1 MPFAATGLSDPLV
14 RGILATGFTAP
25 TEIQSQVIPA
35 ALGGRDII
43 GCAQTGTGKTAAFA
57 LPILNRI
64 SHERTGTKRPIRSL
78 VLTPTRELAAQVEQ
92 AMLDY
97 GRFLDLQTLAIY
109 GGVNIKGQF
118 TALRHGV
125 DVVVA
130 TPGRLMDHMQRGSID
145 LKHVEVLVL
154 DEADRMLDMGFIKDV
169 RKIIGALPKRRQ
181 TLLFSATISPEVKTL
196 AGDALKSPVTI
207 QIGQPRNPIETVT
220 QHVHLVPRES
230 KTDLLLHMLA
240 NKPMYSVLIFTRTK
254 HRADRINRKLTRAG
268 IVSVSLHSGRS
279 QRQRQSAMDG
289 FRKGRYQVMVAT
301 DIAAR
306 GIDIEGISHVIN
318 FDVPA
323 FAEDYIHRIGRTG
336 RAAAQGDA
344 ITLVGLDEEK
354 HLHQIEEFIGHKLAP
369 EPYDRF
375 THTRAEV
382 TPSKPANRPH
392 GRQHRAAT
400 RSPTARKPGTS
411 RRRRHKATRR

>member
-1 MPFAATGLSDPLV
+1 MPFKTTGLSDPLV

-35 ALGGRDII
+35 ALSGRDII

-64 SHERTGTKRPIRSL
+64 SHEPSNKKRLIRSL
-78 VLTPTRELAAQVEQ
+78 VLTPTRELAAQVER

-97 GRFLDLQTLAIY
+97 GRFLDLHTLAIY
-109 GGVNIKGQF
+109 GGVNIKSQLS
-118 TALRHGV
+118 ALRHGI
-125 DVVVA
+125 DAVVA
-130 TPGRLMDHMQRGSID
+130 TPGRLMDHMQRGSVD

-169 RKIIGALPKRRQ
+169 RKIIAALPTQRQ

-196 AGDALKSPVTI
+196 AGSALKSPLTI
-207 QIGQPRNPIETVT
+207 QIGRPRNPIESVT
-220 QHVHLVPRES
+220 QHVHLVPREL
-230 KTDLLLHMLA
+230 KVDLLLHMLA

-254 HRADRINRKLTRAG
+254 HGADKINRKLTRAG

-279 QRQRQSAMDG
+279 QGQRQSAMDG
-289 FRKGRYQVMVAT
+289 FKKGRYQVMVAT

-336 RAAAQGDA
+336 RAAAKGDA
-344 ITLVGLDEEK
+344 ITLVSPDEQK
-354 HLHQIEEFIGHKLAP
+354 HLHQIEEFIGRKLAP

-375 THTRAEV
+375 TVTRGEV
-382 TPSKPANRPH
+382 TQPKPAHKPQ
-392 GRQHRAAT
+392 GRQHPAPKAPSAGSR
-400 RSPTARKPGTS
+400 PDTS
-411 RRRRHKATRR
+411 RRRRRKAPRR

>member
-1 MPFAATGLSDPLV
+1 MPFKTAGLSDPLV

-35 ALGGRDII
+35 ALSGQDII

-64 SHERTGTKRPIRSL
+64 SHEPTGKKRRIRAL
-78 VLTPTRELAAQVEQ
+78 VLTPTRELAAQVEK

-97 GRFLDLQTLAIY
+97 GRFLDLRALAIY
-109 GGVNIKGQF
+109 GGVNIKGQLS
-118 TALRHGV
+118 ALHRGV

-130 TPGRLMDHMQRGSID
+130 TPGRLMDHMQRATVD

-169 RKIIGALPKRRQ
+169 RKIIAALPKQRQ
-181 TLLFSATISPEVKTL
+181 TLLFSATISPEVRTL
-196 AGDALKSPVTI
+196 AGSALKSPITI
-207 QIGQPRNPIETVT
+207 QIGKPRNPIESVT
-220 QHVHLVPRES
+220 QHVHMVPREL
-230 KTDLLLHMLA
+230 KTELLLHMLE
-240 NKPMYSVLIFTRTK
+240 NKPMYSVLVFTRTK
-254 HRADRINRKLTRAG
+254 HGADKINKKLARAG

-279 QRQRQSAMDG
+279 QNQRQNAMDG

-336 RAAAQGDA
+336 RAAAKGDA
-344 ITLVGLDEEK
+344 ITFVSPDERK
-354 HLHQIEEFIGHKLAP
+354 NLRQIEEFIGHKLTP
-369 EPYDRF
+369 EPYDHF
-375 THTRAEV
+375 TDAHAKV
-382 TPSKPANRPH
+382 AQPKP
-392 GRQHRAAT
+392 
-400 RSPTARKPGTS
+400 ARKPRSRQHPTATAPSPGKNPRPT
-411 RRRRHKATRR
+411 RRRRRKASKR

>member
-1 MPFAATGLSDPLV
+1 MPFTAAGLSDPLV

-43 GCAQTGTGKTAAFA
+43 GCAQTGTGKTAAFS
-57 LPILNRI
+57 LPILNRLG
-64 SHERTGTKRPIRSL
+64 HERRTRKHTIRSL
-78 VLTPTRELAAQVEQ
+78 VLTPTRELAVQVEQ
-92 AMLDY
+92 AMRDY
-97 GRFLDLQTLAIY
+97 GRFLDLRALAIY
-109 GGVNIKGQF
+109 GGVNIKSQL
-118 TALRHGV
+118 TALHHGV
-125 DVVVA
+125 DIVVA

-145 LKHVEVLVL
+145 LTHVEMLVL

-169 RKIIGALPKRRQ
+169 RKIIKALPAKRQ

-196 AGDALKSPVTI
+196 AGDALKSPLTV
-207 QIGQPRNPIETVT
+207 QIGKPRNPIESVT
-220 QHVHLVPRES
+220 QHLYLVQKEL
-230 KTDLLLHMLA
+230 KVDLLLHMLA

-254 HRADRINRKLTRAG
+254 HGADKINRKLTRAG

-279 QRQRQSAMDG
+279 QKQRQSAMDG
-289 FRKGRYQVMVAT
+289 FRKGRFQVMVAT

-336 RAAAQGDA
+336 RAAAKGDA
-344 ITLVGLDEEK
+344 ITFVSPEEQK
-354 HLHQIEEFIGHKLAP
+354 HLHQIEEFIGRKLTP
-369 EPYDRF
+369 ETYDRF
-375 THTRAEV
+375 THAEHK
-382 TPSKPANRPH
+382 TPPRPAEKPRS
-392 GRQHRAAT
+392 RQHA
-400 RSPTARKPGTS
+400 TARTS
-411 RRRRHKATRR
+411 PSGRKSYRPRRRRPKAPNR